1 MTQVLGLTVM
11 LGAFW
16 LLLSGHYAP
25 LFLIFGTA
33 SVLLVTWLS
42 RRMDIVDH
50 EGRPL
55 ELSLR
60 APRYWVWLGWQIL
73 VSAVD
78 LSRRIWSRPL
88 RIAPVIRTTAMRQMS
103 EVERVTYANSI
114 TLTPGT
120 LSMHVDDDGIEVHSI
135 DAELIDDLDSGAMA
149 GKVRGA
155 GFG

>member
-11 LGAFW
+11 LAAFW
-16 LLLSGHYAP
+16 LLLSGHYTP
-25 LFLIFGTA
+25 LLLLFGAA

-42 RRMDIVDH
+42 RRMDIVDR

-60 APRYWVWLGWQIL
+60 APRYWAWLSWQIL
-73 VSAVD
+73 ISAVD
-78 LSRRIWSRPL
+78 LSRRIWARSL
-88 RIAPVIRTTAMRQMS
+88 RISPVIRATPVSAMS

-120 LSMHVDDDGIEVHSI
+120 LSMQIDDDRIQVHSV
-135 DAELIDDLDSGAMA
+135 DADLIDDLDRGAMA
-149 GKVRGA
+149 DKVRSA

>member
-16 LLLSGHYAP
+16 LLLSGHYVP
-25 LFLIFGTA
+25 LFLVFGTA

-60 APRYWVWLGWQIL
+60 APGYWAWLSWQIL

-78 LSRRIWSRPL
+78 LSRRIWSRTL
-88 RIAPVIRTTAMRQMS
+88 RISPVIRTTAMRQMS

-120 LSMHVDDDGIEVHSI
+120 LSMRVDDDGIEVHSI
-135 DAELIDDLDSGAMA
+135 AAELIDDLDRGAMA
-149 GKVRGA
+149 AKVRGA